1 MHDRRIQML
10 DDFYPS
16 DEYETDGWEAGLTFS
31 QPNDVVRDPSL
42 TTAQKRAILAS
53 WASDARAVADAPS
66 RRQLDDGT
74 MLDIDDILDALKQL
88 DREQGAVR
96 TSPLK
101 VKSRLRHR
109 RAFRGALRY
118 WGTFRRDDG
127 DDDDP
132 PPCPAAAR
140 VPRLTPSLSGGAAV
154 AAA

>member
-1 MHDRRIQML
+1 
-10 DDFYPS
+10 
-16 DEYETDGWEAGLTFS
+16 
-31 QPNDVVRDPSL
+31 
-42 TTAQKRAILAS
+42 
-53 WASDARAVADAPS
+53 
-66 RRQLDDGT
+66 
-74 MLDIDDILDALKQL
+74 
-88 DREQGAVR
+88 
-96 TSPLK
+96 